1 MTTTLDALHGQAV
14 ASLGSAIDHP
24 DSDHLSRAVA
34 ALVAVAREEALAT
47 VGGAHAETPAPK
59 RYCAICRA
67 DGADYTLYICSTHYK
82 EVGAQQHIPNGGLVL
97 GAAEVAAVRRLVEA
111 TDSNDLT
118 AACRGCGRVR
128 AMQEPH
134 GRDCPVAAVAALLP
148 PEVTP

>member
-67 DGADYTLYICSTHYK
+67 DGADYTLYICSTHYR
-82 EVGAQQHIPNGGLVL
+82 AIMDQRHTPNGGLVL
-97 GAAEVAAVRRLVEA
+97 DAAEVAAIRWLI
-111 TDSNDLT
+111 
-118 AACRGCGRVR
+118 ACCRAGDHRAVCAGCGTSPRGDHT
-128 AMQEPH
+128 A
-134 GRDCPVAAVAALLP
+134 DCPVEAVAALLP